1 LQGERSSLPLFD
13 LPKNSQNDAYD
24 SETESDEEMEN
35 LRQMIAEL
43 EPDSL
48 TPKQALS
55 VLYDLKSALADSDD

>member
-1 LQGERSSLPLFD
+1 MYD
-13 LPKNSQNDAYD
+13 DA
-24 SETESDEEMEN
+24 SEADDTMEN

-55 VLYDLKSALADSDD
+55 VLYDLKSALPEDEG